1 MDPQL
6 AHKVSDDSHAIRLC
20 TNDDWH
26 VEPKVDGERRLIT
39 VEGEYLRSYNRRG
52 ERATTLLPPKIADWF
67 DPFDGDWAF
76 DGELLSDG
84 RFVAFDLV
92 HANDMITEATPFFQ
106 RRAALEAVH
115 AKAFGG
121 SDSILLIPIART
133 SEEKVALCR
142 KIAEERG
149 EGMMFKHVDGV
160 YLPGKRTRKMLKW
173 KYVKTVD
180 CIVGEKYREGKL
192 SCSVSLLDRETHELV
207 DVGSVAMTQARLDEI
222 ERGDVME
229 VRYLYVNDID
239 TKPRLY
245 QTAFVRMRT
254 DKDASS
260 CWLDQLE
267 GTNKLAFEG
276 VQDERQ

>member
-6 AHKVSDDSHAIRLC
+6 AHSVTDNSHAIRLC
-20 TNDDWH
+20 TNNDWY

-39 VEGEYLRSYNRRG
+39 VEGEYLRSYNRNG
-52 ERATTLLPPKIADWF
+52 ERANALLPSNIADWF
-67 DPFDGDWAF
+67 DPFSGDWAF
-76 DGELLSDG
+76 DGELLGDG
-84 RFVAFDLV
+84 RFVVFDLV
-92 HANDMITEATPFFQ
+92 HANEMITEQTPYFQ

-115 AKAFGG
+115 AKAFGD
-121 SDSILLIPIART
+121 SNSILLSPIGRT

-142 KIAEERG
+142 KIAEAHG
-149 EGMMFKHVDGV
+149 EGMMFKHIDGAYSV
-160 YLPGKRTRKMLKW
+160 GKRSRKMLKF

-180 CIVGEKYREGKL
+180 CIVGEKYRDGKL

-207 DVGSVAMTQARLDEI
+207 DVGSVAMTQKRLDAI

-239 TKPRLY
+239 TAPRLY
-245 QTAFVRMRT
+245 QTAFMRMRT
-254 DKDASS
+254 DKEATS

-267 GTNKLAFEG
+267 GTNRNAWE
-276 VQDERQ
+276 EC